1 MTPQRLA
8 RLKTVL
14 NRRQPDLSVLMENV
28 HKPHN
33 FSAILRTCDAVGALE
48 ARAVTPTGRIRRH
61 RPTSSGS
68 AKWVRAR
75 AFPTLGEALDDL
87 RRATPGVHVLAA
99 HQCAE
104 SIDYRQADY
113 TLPTCILLGQEKEG
127 VSEEAVSAA
136 DGFIEI
142 PMHGMVASLNV
153 SVATSV
159 ILFEAERQRNAAGL
173 YNTCRLSPERYAAT
187 LFEWAYPDLAR
198 YCQQHQ
204 LDYPGL
210 DEDGELIG
218 PLPE

>member
-8 RLKTVL
+8 RLTAVL
-14 NRRQPDLSVLMENV
+14 DRRQPDLAVLMENI

-33 FSAILRTCDAVGALE
+33 YSAILRTCDAVGAFE

-68 AKWVRAR
+68 GKWVRSQ
-75 AFPTLGEALDDL
+75 AFPTLEEALDDL
-87 RRATPGVHVLAA
+87 HRTIPEVRVLAA
-99 HQCAE
+99 HQCE
-104 SIDYRQADY
+104 GSIDYRQADY
-113 TLPTCILLGQEKEG
+113 TLPTCILLGQEKDG
-127 VSEEAVSAA
+127 VTDQAIATA

-173 YNTCRLSPERYAAT
+173 YDTSRLDPERYAAT

-198 YCQQHQ
+198 YCQQHHLGYPRMDEEGQ
-204 LDYPGL
+204 LL
-210 DEDGELIG
+210 D
-218 PLPE
+218 PVPC